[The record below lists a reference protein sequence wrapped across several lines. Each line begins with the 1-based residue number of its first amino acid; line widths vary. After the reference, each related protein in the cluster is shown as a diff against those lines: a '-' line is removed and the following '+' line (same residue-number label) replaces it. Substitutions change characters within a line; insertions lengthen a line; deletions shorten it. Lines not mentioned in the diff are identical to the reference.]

1 MRHLVLILGILAI
14 AAGCGSATSPSVGP
28 TASAP
33 PGSGDLRL
41 ICGSDDRIVFAP
53 AVLSAPGGAEQESD
67 AAAVAL
73 REVLE
78 TSPGV
83 PSTGW
88 IRAGQT
94 AGIALFVTPG
104 QAGAEAPYHQVQLE
118 FNGGRWTLGTVGGCS
133 PTAFLGQGFGIATW
147 SVDPAGPAI
156 TAETRAF
163 DALVVEQACASGQPS
178 DGRIAPPVIVY
189 QADAIL
195 ITFGVAPRPGGQDC
209 PGNPPGHYEVMLA
222 EPIGG
227 RTLMDAAVFP
237 PRPVEGLDGAGVV
250 AVDYQLRCRNVD
262 QAVCAARAAEV
273 VADSERDNG
282 QQVVVVEIMDAKG
295 SYQVTFADGS
305 GVTMI
310 VD

>member
-1 MRHLVLILGILAI
+1 MRHLGLILGILAI
-14 AAGCGSATSPSVGP
+14 AAGCGPATLPSVSP
-28 TASAP
+28 TASADQ
-33 PGSGDLRL
+33 GSGDLRL
-41 ICGSDDRIVFAP
+41 TCGADDRIVFAP
-53 AVLSAPGGAEQESD
+53 AALSAPGGAEQESD

-78 TSPGV
+78 TAPGV

-88 IRAGQT
+88 IRVGQT
-94 AGIALFVTPG
+94 ASIALFVTPAE
-104 QAGAEAPYHQVQLE
+104 AGAEAAYHQVQLE
-118 FNGGRWTLGTVGGCS
+118 FNGGRWTLGTVGGCP
-133 PTAFLGQGFGIATW
+133 PTAFLGEGLGSATW

-163 DALVVEQACASGQPS
+163 DALVVERACASGQPS

-195 ITFGVAPRPGGQDC
+195 ITFGVAPRPGAQDC
-209 PGNPPGHYEVMLA
+209 PGNPPGHYEVMLG
-222 EPIGG
+222 EPVGD

-237 PRPVEGLDGAGVV
+237 PRPVEGLEGAGVV

-262 QAVCAARAAEV
+262 QAACAARAAEV
-273 VADSERDNG
+273 VAQSERENG
-282 QQVVVVEIMDAKG
+282 QQVVVIEIMDAKG

-305 GVTMI
+305 SVAMI